1 MTIFETPVK
10 GCFGERYY
18 DESPDSTMLK
28 RLHEQ
33 IEKAAEVK
41 REYKMREL
49 HRRSADYENLAKTV
63 AQLSH
68 EFSTNEHQVRVHN
81 RRCTKCSLEV
91 QKNKMTIKVHEHPL
105 PTNAMEA
112 KTVLFE

>member
-1 MTIFETPVK
+1 MTIFENPAK

-41 REYKMREL
+41 RETKMREF
-49 HRRSADYENLAKTV
+49 HRRSADYENLVKTI

-81 RRCTKCSLEV
+81 RRCAKCSLDD
-91 QKNKMTIKVHEHPL
+91 QKDKMKIKVHEHPL
-105 PTNAMEA
+105 PKNAVEA